1 MVKKVIDNEPMLEEA
16 SDEVL
21 LEETSGKEAMLEET
35 SDSEMLLEEDPSES
49 VLLEEDSE
57 VLLEEA
63 TDKAAAISAIL
74 GSVKQK
80 AEEKTV
86 ETDSADEKPSTDK
99 PAEEKPTEDT
109 AEEKPAEE
117 PVQPDWKDR
126 YARAMADFD
135 NFRKRTARDRE
146 DLVKFAASDVIK
158 AMLPTVD
165 NLFLALEKA
174 KDRADDPFV
183 TGVKLVY
190 DGLIKALAD
199 QGATPLD
206 SVGEPFDANFHDALA
221 QLPSPD
227 VEEGVVMN
235 EVKRGWLLH
244 GKLLRPAQVVVSA
257 GKGA

>member
-1 MVKKVIDNEPMLEEA
+1 MKETKMDTDKETKPEA
-16 SDEVL
+16 KTPEAEAVENAAPAQPEDTHAADQNAAKPA
-21 LEETSGKEAMLEET
+21 EETQAEAEGAK
-35 SDSEMLLEEDPSES
+35 SAEDES
-49 VLLEEDSE
+49 AEDTQTE
-57 VLLEEA
+57 DNTA
-63 TDKAAAISAIL
+63 T
-74 GSVKQK
+74 
-80 AEEKTV
+80 E
-86 ETDSADEKPSTDK
+86 DK
-99 PAEEKPTEDT
+99 PAED
-109 AEEKPAEE
+109 KPAEA
-117 PVQPDWKDR
+117 PAQPDWKDR

-165 NLFLALEKA
+165 NLSLALEKA

-183 TGVKLVY
+183 AGVKLVY
-190 DGLIKALAD
+190 DGLVKALAD

>member
-1 MVKKVIDNEPMLEEA
+1 MK
-16 SDEVL
+16 
-21 LEETSGKEAMLEET
+21 ETKM
-35 SDSEMLLEEDPSES
+35 D
-49 VLLEEDSE
+49 
-57 VLLEEA
+57 
-63 TDKAAAISAIL
+63 TDKETKPEAKTPEAEAEGAKSA
-74 GSVKQK
+74 
-80 AEEKTV
+80 E
-86 ETDSADEKPSTDK
+86 DK
-99 PAEEKPTEDT
+99 PAEDKQTEDNT
-109 AEEKPAEE
+109 ATEDRPAEEEDKPAEA
-117 PVQPDWKDR
+117 PAQPDWKDR

-165 NLFLALEKA
+165 NLSLALEKA

-183 TGVKLVY
+183 AGVKLVY
-190 DGLIKALAD
+190 DGLVKALAD

>member
-1 MVKKVIDNEPMLEEA
+1 MK
-16 SDEVL
+16 
-21 LEETSGKEAMLEET
+21 ETKM
-35 SDSEMLLEEDPSES
+35 D
-49 VLLEEDSE
+49 
-57 VLLEEA
+57 
-63 TDKAAAISAIL
+63 TDKETKPEAKTPEAEAVENAAPAQPEDTHAADQNAAKPAEGTQAEAEGAKSA
-74 GSVKQK
+74 
-80 AEEKTV
+80 E
-86 ETDSADEKPSTDK
+86 DK
-99 PAEEKPTEDT
+99 PAEDKQTDDNTATEDRP
-109 AEEKPAEE
+109 AEEEDKPAEA
-117 PVQPDWKDR
+117 PAQPDWKDR

-165 NLFLALEKA
+165 NLSLALEKA

-183 TGVKLVY
+183 AGVKLVY
-190 DGLIKALAD
+190 DGLVKALAD

>member
-1 MVKKVIDNEPMLEEA
+1 MKETKMDTDKETKPEA
-16 SDEVL
+16 KTPEAEAVENAAPEQPEDTHAADQNAAKPA
-21 LEETSGKEAMLEET
+21 EETQAEAEG
-35 SDSEMLLEEDPSES
+35 
-49 VLLEEDSE
+49 
-57 VLLEEA
+57 A
-63 TDKAAAISAIL
+63 KSA
-74 GSVKQK
+74 
-80 AEEKTV
+80 E
-86 ETDSADEKPSTDK
+86 DK
-99 PAEEKPTEDT
+99 PAEDKQTEDNT
-109 AEEKPAEE
+109 ATEDRPAEE
-117 PVQPDWKDR
+117 EDKPAKAPAQPDWKDR

-165 NLFLALEKA
+165 NLSLALEKA

-183 TGVKLVY
+183 AGVKLVY
-190 DGLIKALAD
+190 DGLVKALAD

>member
-1 MVKKVIDNEPMLEEA
+1 MK
-16 SDEVL
+16 
-21 LEETSGKEAMLEET
+21 ETKM
-35 SDSEMLLEEDPSES
+35 D
-49 VLLEEDSE
+49 
-57 VLLEEA
+57 
-63 TDKAAAISAIL
+63 TDKETKPEAKTPEAEAVENAAPAQPEDTHAADQNAA
-74 GSVKQK
+74 KP
-80 AEEKTV
+80 AEGTQAEAEGAKSS
-86 ETDSADEKPSTDK
+86 EDK
-99 PAEEKPTEDT
+99 PAEDKQTEDNT
-109 AEEKPAEE
+109 ATEDRPAEEEDKPAEA
-117 PVQPDWKDR
+117 PAQPDWKDR

-165 NLFLALEKA
+165 NLSLALEKA

-183 TGVKLVY
+183 AGVKLVY
-190 DGLIKALAD
+190 DGLVKALAD

>member
-1 MVKKVIDNEPMLEEA
+1 M
-16 SDEVL
+16 
-21 LEETSGKEAMLEET
+21 ETNKEAIPEAKTAEAEVAENA
-35 SDSEMLLEEDPSES
+35 SPAQPEDTP
-49 VLLEEDSE
+49 
-57 VLLEEA
+57 
-63 TDKAAAISAIL
+63 AAAQDAAGDVKSAEENTAEQMDE
-74 GSVKQK
+74 KQK
-80 AEEKTV
+80 AEEKTA

>member
-1 MVKKVIDNEPMLEEA
+1 MK
-16 SDEVL
+16 
-21 LEETSGKEAMLEET
+21 ETKM
-35 SDSEMLLEEDPSES
+35 D
-49 VLLEEDSE
+49 
-57 VLLEEA
+57 
-63 TDKAAAISAIL
+63 TDKETKPEAKTPEAEAVENAAPAQPEDTHAADQNAAKPAEGTQAEAEGAKSA
-74 GSVKQK
+74 
-80 AEEKTV
+80 E
-86 ETDSADEKPSTDK
+86 DK
-99 PAEEKPTEDT
+99 PAEDKQTEDNT
-109 AEEKPAEE
+109 ATEDRPAEEEDKPAEA
-117 PVQPDWKDR
+117 PAQPDWKDR

-146 DLVKFAASDVIK
+146 DLVKFAVSDVIK

-165 NLFLALEKA
+165 NLYLALEKA

-183 TGVKLVY
+183 AGVKLVY
-190 DGLIKALAD
+190 DGLVKALAD